1 MKKVLIILM
10 LLTVG
15 CLADN
20 ISPTDTVTIV
30 GRTILS
36 DGNNAQ
42 PDSIRI
48 MTYRAGSQVYDV
60 WFNSSDAECFS
71 ADNALIFFD
80 AFGDIDGAGGDGH
93 YSVEVG
99 AYGGGEAIYTYWYYD
114 FTIGGLDVNV
124 TDIEDSVLGNI
135 ADSVDNHAMT
145 LTTGERQAIADTNE
159 ARLDLSSKTIG
170 TVTNVSDKAG
180 YKLSQDG
187 LDTDTSFTQVQG
199 VINTNLDETISGID
213 DNPWDAGTRS
223 LTDKAGFSLTTAE
236 RTAIADSAKNH
247 VGTDSSRVALGD
259 SLRPALGDSCTGG
272 DGGSDTTA
280 IKEMMNNN
288 CWGWHYDILGDS
300 GSFGDSTHWASY
312 FQKVGGDSS
321 LWIHPEDMW
330 RNIDT
335 SATIDTSGVGDWMV
349 NNLGGGGDGVWN
361 TSQRD
366 SVLHAIRDSVFHYK
380 VWHDSSLKELTA
392 LDEDN
397 TDIDVSL
404 SVNKGVW
411 DVAYNSTFSYGSI
424 GDSLFDPGPSFVSKI
439 DSALA
444 SLGYDGSDDLH
455 TKVDNLSLSGGG
467 TEPETLIVLALDDSI
482 AIQGARITV
491 RTLDQS
497 TVKVPGLTTDVN
509 GKRILEL
516 DTDSFYVALTANN
529 YIQATDT
536 LVVLS
541 GGGTDTLFLSEFDPG
556 DPVEPDLCRVFG
568 WVYDISGD
576 SLSGIEVTAEIPRD
590 YHPVKYS
597 GIVITPFSKSTQT
610 DSSGY
615 WHIDLFPNS
624 VLSDTTSNYL
634 FTIKYHSG
642 VIYRTEMAVPDSTS
656 WQLE

>member
-1 MKKVLIILM
+1 MKKALIILL

-15 CLADN
+15 ALADN
-20 ISPTDTVTIV
+20 ISPTDTVTLV
-30 GRTILS
+30 GRMILS

-48 MTYRAGSQVYDV
+48 MTYRAGSQVYDT
-60 WFNSSDAECFS
+60 WFNSSDAECYS
-71 ADNALIFFD
+71 SDDALIFFD
-80 AFGDIDGAGGDGH
+80 RFSDIDGSGGDGH

-99 AYGGGEAIYTYWYYD
+99 AYGGGEELYTYWYYD
-114 FTIGGLDVNV
+114 FTVGGLDVNV
-124 TDIEDSVLGNI
+124 VDIEDSTLGNI
-135 ADSVDNHAMT
+135 ADSVWDDATRELTALDEDN
-145 LTTGERQAIADTNE
+145 TTID
-159 ARLDLSSKTIG
+159 LDGTTVG
-170 TVTNVSDKAG
+170 TVTNVSDKEG
-180 YKLSQDG
+180 YALTYGEK
-187 LDTDTSFTQVQG
+187 TS
-199 VINTNLDETISGID
+199 
-213 DNPWDAGTRS
+213 
-223 LTDKAGFSLTTAE
+223 
-236 RTAIADSAKNH
+236 IADSVKNH
-247 VGTDSSRVALGD
+247 VGIDSSRTAFGD
-259 SLRPALGDSCTGG
+259 SLRFALGDSCSG

-288 CWGWHYDILGDS
+288 YWGWHYNILGDS
-300 GSFGDSTHWASY
+300 GSFGDSAHWASY

-335 SATIDTSGVGDWMV
+335 LATIDTSDVGDWMV
-349 NNLGGGGDGVWN
+349 SNLSGGGGFDYEQVWYNIDTTNIDTSDIGDWMIDNIAGESGVWN
-361 TSQRD
+361 ATQRD
-366 SVLHAIRDSVFHYK
+366 SVLSAIKDSILHYK
-380 VWHDSSLKELTA
+380 VWHDSSLNELTA
-392 LDEDN
+392 LNENN

-411 DVAYNSTFSYGSI
+411 DVAYNSTFSYGSV
-424 GDSLFDPGPSFVSKI
+424 GDSLFNPGPSFVSKI
-439 DSALA
+439 DSALV

-455 TKVDNLSLSGGG
+455 TKVNNLSLSGGG
-467 TEPETLIVLALDDSI
+467 TEPETLIVLALEDSI

-529 YIQATDT
+529 YVQATDT
-536 LVVLS
+536 LVVLY
-541 GGGTDTLFLSEFDPG
+541 GGETDTLFLSEFDPG
-556 DPVEPDLCRVFG
+556 DPIEPDLCRVFG

-576 SLSGIEVTAEIPRD
+576 SLSGIEVSAEIPRD